1 MAISV
6 AGGVKPGKIVELE
19 HRLQHLLIVGK
30 SKPTAMAG
38 EIDAE
43 LEVSANKLEIE
54 REAIRARIDKQNRAQ
69 ALYKAVSTQ
78 LITSVNQTIDHQLA
92 SIELVLEHSSLDE
105 KQVLL
110 LEMLYCKQVDL
121 VKIRPLVMALPWL
134 QRDLINM
141 INSPTFRHRR
151 PKSSEIQVTDI
162 KLVLNYIGIENLQ
175 ALIPYFCL
183 RNLMP
188 TGQPQLLW
196 VTRKLWRYSIITAI
210 AAQALVELHGNDRA
224 FLYSCSLMNQL
235 GNSSVISNCAKL
247 FDTTWGTWLRE
258 ASASRD
264 KALYDAVMATEFPA
278 LDVYQQVLK
287 HSGLLNWQL
296 LEQLDF
302 EQSRLTKTL
311 KSMNTSLKYADL
323 NDDAKLLERANCF
336 ARVYLLQEAGNITA
350 AERRIM
356 YDYYELSEQELIRL
370 NAQNYRKLS
379 LI

>member
-38 EIDAE
+38 EIDAQ
-43 LEVSANKLEIE
+43 LEVNANKLEIE
-54 REAIRARIDKQNRAQ
+54 REAIRARIDKQKRAQ

-78 LITSVNQTIDHQLA
+78 LITSVNRTIEHQLT
-92 SIELVLEHSSLDE
+92 SIELVLEHSNLDD

-110 LEMLYCKQVDL
+110 MEMLYSKQVDL

-141 INSPTFRHRR
+141 INSPTFRDRR
-151 PKSSEIQVTDI
+151 PKSSEVQVTDI

-175 ALIPYFCL
+175 ALIPFFCL

-188 TGQPQLLW
+188 SGQPQLLW
-196 VTRKLWRYSIITAI
+196 VTRKLWRFSIISAI
-210 AAQALVELHGNDRA
+210 AAQALVELHGKDRA
-224 FLYSCSLMNQL
+224 FFYSCSLMNQL
-235 GNSSVISNCAKL
+235 GNSCVISNCAKL
-247 FDTTWGTWLRE
+247 FDSTWGTWLKE

-264 KALYDAVMATEFPA
+264 KALYDAVMVTEFPA
-278 LDVYQQVLK
+278 LDVYQQALK

-296 LEQLDF
+296 LELLDF
-302 EQSRLTKTL
+302 EQSRLTQAF
-311 KSMNTSLKYADL
+311 KSINTSLKYADL

-336 ARVYLLQEAGNITA
+336 ARVHLLQESGNITA
-350 AERRIM
+350 AERRVM

-370 NAQNYRKLS
+370 NAQNYRKQS